1 MKKTLKKHQPALFVG
16 VVFVLVLL
24 AYFKQDSIKA
34 FFSKPKTSPSKSSST
49 GNKKTSTQT
58 TNSKDS
64 ILSQGSKGEQVRKLQ
79 KLLNDRHRQSAPTL
93 KPYLVE
99 DGVFGAK
106 TESML
111 KKYTNQTSI
120 TLNQLIKKLA

>member
-49 GNKKTSTQT
+49 GNKKTS

>member
-1 MKKTLKKHQPALFVG
+1 MKKTLKKHQPALLVG

-34 FFSKPKTSPSKSSST
+34 FFSKSKTSPSKSSST
-49 GNKKTSTQT
+49 GKQKTSTQT

-79 KLLNDRHRQSAPTL
+79 KLLNDRHRQSASKIP
-93 KPYLVE
+93 PLVE